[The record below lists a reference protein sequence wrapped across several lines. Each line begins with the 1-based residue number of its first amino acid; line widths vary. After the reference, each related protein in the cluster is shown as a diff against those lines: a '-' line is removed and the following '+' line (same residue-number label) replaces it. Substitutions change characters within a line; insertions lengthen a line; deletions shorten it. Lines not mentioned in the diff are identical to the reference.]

1 MLNKDGTSPII
12 KTDNPTVMNIKTG
25 QQVSFSG
32 TIDDQSDVSKIQV
45 FVDDVLYGTFQGVKN
60 IILPSNHHQISLF
73 ESISSVFRYL
83 IFRKNLQTL
92 VHTVI
97 VQ

>member
-1 MLNKDGTSPII
+1 MKVLNKDGTSPII

-45 FVDDVLYGTFQGVKN
+45 FVDDVLYGTFQGVKKYN
-60 IILPSNHHQISLF
+60 FTLKSPSDL
-73 ESISSVFRYL
+73 SV
-83 IFRKNLQTL
+83 
-92 VHTVI
+92 
-97 VQ
+97 

>member
-1 MLNKDGTSPII
+1 
-12 KTDNPTVMNIKTG
+12 MNIKTG

-45 FVDDVLYGTFQGVKN
+45 FVDDVLYGTFQGVKKYN
-60 IILPSNHHQISLF
+60 FTLKSPSDLSVWKHII
-73 ESISSVFRYL
+73 SIQVSDFQ
-83 IFRKNLQTL
+83 KNLQTL
-92 VHTVI
+92 VHTVT